1 MTGATAEGTAR
12 FAARVMRRDIVE
24 EHFRDVEDLKVSTIG
39 LGTYLGDCDDATD
52 ESYRRA
58 ITEAVSLGCNFLD
71 TASNY
76 RCQRSERTL
85 GTALIDL
92 ESDGITRDE
101 LVIATK
107 GGYIP
112 FDGSPPADPADY
124 VRERFLDRSVFT
136 VDDVAANSHVLA
148 PSFLKDQL
156 KQSLRNLGIESVDI
170 YYLHNPEAQLAAVDR
185 DVFEARMLAAIEFL
199 ESAVTEG
206 KIRFYGTAT
215 WNAYRVTP
223 ESKDFV
229 SLADVVAMARDV
241 AGDGHHFRFVQ
252 APYNLAMTESFT
264 TQSQN
269 VDGEELSLCQAAE
282 SLGLYLVSSV
292 SLAQGKLTRGLPDWL
307 STLFKGFETDAQRSL
322 QFVRSTPGLT
332 SALVGMKSVEHVREN
347 LAVGRVRPA
356 PMEDF
361 LKLFEVDSSDE

>member
-1 MTGATAEGTAR
+1 VTGATAEGTGR

-24 EHFRDVEDLKVSTIG
+24 EHFRDVEDLKVSTVG

-52 ESYRRA
+52 ESYRQA
-58 ITEAVSLGCNFLD
+58 INEAVSSGCNFLD

-85 GTALIDL
+85 GRALIDL

-112 FDGSPPADPADY
+112 FDGTPPADPADY

-136 VDDVAANSHVLA
+136 VEDVAAGSHVLA

-156 KQSLRNLGIESVDI
+156 EQSLGNLGIAAVDI
-170 YYLHNPEAQLAAVDR
+170 YYLHNPETQLASVGPG
-185 DVFEARMLAAIEFL
+185 VFEARMRSAIEFL
-199 ESAVTEG
+199 ERAVSEG

-229 SLADVVAMARDV
+229 SLAEVVAI
-241 AGDGHHFRFVQ
+241 
-252 APYNLAMTESFT
+252 
-264 TQSQN
+264 
-269 VDGEELSLCQAAE
+269 EELQYNFSE
-282 SLGLYLVSSV
+282 
-292 SLAQGKLTRGLPDWL
+292 
-307 STLFKGFETDAQRSL
+307 LFWI
-322 QFVRSTPGLT
+322 
-332 SALVGMKSVEHVREN
+332 
-347 LAVGRVRPA
+347 
-356 PMEDF
+356 
-361 LKLFEVDSSDE
+361 